1 MIVDPYYSAE
11 RKNKLIEQLV
21 ERYKRTARLYLKSR
35 WQSKMLPGQVPP
47 TKQEEWLG
55 LMQQH
60 ERNAA
65 MMTDA
70 GTPQG
75 NRVRAQRAEMRLVQL
90 TEELMANEQTAQS

>member
-1 MIVDPYYSAE
+1 MIIDSYYSAE
-11 RKNKLIEQLV
+11 RKNRLIEQLV

-35 WQSKMLPGQVPP
+35 FQSGYLPGQTPP
-47 TKQEEWLG
+47 TRQEEWQG
-55 LMQQH
+55 LMRAH

-75 NRVRAQRAEMRLVQL
+75 NKVRAQRAEMRLVEL
-90 TEELMANEQTAQS
+90 TEELMANG